1 MSPHHHPN
9 EQADYQAALDSA
21 ENAIVGEGK
30 TFLETM
36 ELIIEDECKFTHL
49 LYLLNL
55 LQNPSDYS
63 IEATT
68 LRDWLRG
75 EVRDYARRKAE
86 TEVQNNYWR
95 NR

>member
-1 MSPHHHPN
+1 MSPYHHPN
-9 EQADYQAALDSA
+9 EQADYQAALEAA

-36 ELIIEDECKFTHL
+36 ELIIEDECDFTHL

-55 LQNPSDYS
+55 LQKESDYS

-75 EVRDYARRKAE
+75 KVRNYARQKAE